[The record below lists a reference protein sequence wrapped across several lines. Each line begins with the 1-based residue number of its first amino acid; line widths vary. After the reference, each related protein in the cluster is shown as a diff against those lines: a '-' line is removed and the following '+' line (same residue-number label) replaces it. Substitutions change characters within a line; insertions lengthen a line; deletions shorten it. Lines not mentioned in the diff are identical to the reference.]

1 MKSWYNHNNIASKMN
16 VIGVRKPGNSINVFF
31 ADGDRDSLFNVL
43 TEALMRAGWVTSP
56 AARHVCQQRV

>member
-1 MKSWYNHNNIASKMN
+1 MNN

-43 TEALMRAGWVTSP
+43 TEAFDEGRMGDITGCSACVSTTGLIPRT
-56 AARHVCQQRV
+56 R